1 MPHYQ
6 AGGPVF
12 VQLGTE
18 VQIDIPFV
26 NIPAEVAAH
35 IDVAEADFVGEKDLQ
50 RKLLNLLEHNPFP
63 HDEIELEMDV
73 E

>member
-35 IDVAEADFVGEKDLQ
+35 IDVAEADFVVELIEGDVQLVP
-50 RKLLNLLEHNPFP
+50 PF
-63 HDEIELEMDV
+63 
-73 E
+73 